1 MNFRSQETEF
11 EKRYARL
18 NGVLQ
23 KSVFYATRLKER
35 MDEEKAKYAS
45 CRANSPANKPKAK
58 GKGKRSRRPSNGGS
72 KRARV
77 DSDEDEEA
85 QVKRIKVDA
94 AGEEGRLAQPALIT
108 GARLKGYQ
116 LEGVEWMIGLDKNG
130 VSGILGMFAILLLHR
145 YDTHAVTYSGRDGFG
160 QGTLCSLLPRRCS
173 CEYMY
178 RRCKQSPSPHIYVKA
193 IIRDPS

>member
-1 MNFRSQETEF
+1 MNFRLQETEF

-23 KSVFYATRLKER
+23 KSAFYATQLKAR

-45 CRANSPANKPKAK
+45 RRANSPADNKPKVK
-58 GKGKRSRRPSNGGS
+58 GKGRQSRRPPSGSS

-77 DSDEDEEA
+77 DTDEDQDEEA
-85 QVKRIKVDA
+85 QVKRIKIGA
-94 AGEEGRLAQPALIT
+94 AEEEHTLVQPALIT

-130 VSGILGMFAILLLHR
+130 VSGILGTFAILSLHR
-145 YDTHAVTYSGRDGFG
+145 
-160 QGTLCSLLPRRCS
+160 
-173 CEYMY
+173 
-178 RRCKQSPSPHIYVKA
+178 
-193 IIRDPS
+193 